1 MRTRASGQSR
11 SQVNARRER
20 SKSGRVRVYV
30 LAHVPV
36 TVWRVCVCVDCLEIS
51 SVQFYMMVYAS
62 PECLTLNVADEIYRI
77 PTSEERRLRPI
88 TVNRDHPRLVRRVLA
103 ARGGLAPER
112 RPRVSFDCA
121 ELQI

>member
-20 SKSGRVRVYV
+20 SRVGVSVCMFWRMCLSRSGVF
-30 LAHVPV
+30 
-36 TVWRVCVCVDCLEIS
+36 VCVDCLEIS